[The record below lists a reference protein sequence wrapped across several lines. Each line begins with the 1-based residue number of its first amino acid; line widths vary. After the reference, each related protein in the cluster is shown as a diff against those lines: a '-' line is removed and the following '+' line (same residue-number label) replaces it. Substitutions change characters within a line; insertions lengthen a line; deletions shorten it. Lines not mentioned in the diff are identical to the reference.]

1 MRDDLLDAQ
10 ATLDWAKS
18 NFPAFQSLLGEWIA
32 NNISVAIRE
41 TNANASHDLVIA
53 TEKKPLP
60 FSFSVAAG
68 AYINVIRSA
77 LDILA
82 VALGKRYGIT
92 NPKNVYF
99 PVVDNA
105 AIFQGMRFKGAEL
118 VKRMPPAD
126 RKIIEALK
134 PYRGGNDALHALHH
148 LDITRKHHRLL
159 SVSAVPARL
168 SLTGGFEQADIV
180 FPGERGYVEIPAQGE
195 TVLALIRKPAKAQ
208 AQYSAEIFIQEPDI
222 AFHKPA
228 VGALHQ
234 FADIAD
240 AIIKSFDA
248 P

>member
-10 ATLDWAKS
+10 AALDWAKS
-18 NFPAFQSLLGEWIA
+18 NFPAFQSALEDWV
-32 NNISVAIRE
+32 NTNISVAIRE
-41 TNANASHDLVIA
+41 TNANVSHDLVIA
-53 TEKKPLP
+53 TEKTSLP
-60 FSFSVAAG
+60 FSFSIAAG

-77 LDILA
+77 LDIVA
-82 VALGKRYGIT
+82 VALSKRYGIT
-92 NPKNVYF
+92 NPKNIYF
-99 PVVDNA
+99 PVVESA
-105 AIFQGMRFKGAEL
+105 AIFQGMKFKGAEL
-118 VKRMPPAD
+118 VKRMPSAD

-134 PYRGGNDALHALHH
+134 PYRGGNDAIFALHH

-159 SVSAVPARL
+159 SVSAAPARL

-208 AQYSAEIFIQEPDI
+208 VQYSAEIFIQETDI
-222 AFHKPA
+222 GFRQPA
-228 VGALHQ
+228 IGALHL

-240 AIIKSFDA
+240 NIIKRFDI

>member
-10 ATLDWAKS
+10 AALDWAKS
-18 NFPAFQSLLGEWIA
+18 NFPTFQGTLDVWLDA
-32 NNISVAIRE
+32 NISVAVRE
-41 TNANASHDLVIA
+41 TNTNVSHDLVIA
-53 TEKKPLP
+53 TEKTPLP
-60 FSFSVAAG
+60 FSFSIAAG

-82 VALGKRYGIT
+82 VALSKRYGIT
-92 NPKNVYF
+92 NPKNIYF
-99 PVVDNA
+99 PVVESA
-105 AIFQGMRFKGAEL
+105 AVFQGMKFKGAEL

-134 PYRGGNDALHALHH
+134 PYRGGNDTLYALHH

-159 SVSAVPARL
+159 SVSAAPARL

-222 AFHKPA
+222 AFRKPA
-228 VGALHQ
+228 VGALHL
-234 FADIAD
+234 FADLTET
-240 AIIKSFDA
+240 IIKRFDA